1 MKGQVTEV
9 VWETPAFISVNYV
22 LTSIFATV
30 FSINTVISAVWSTSL
45 FILFLSFALLLVA
58 LALTRM
64 LPDRYVPYYMRK
76 HGATA
81 RPKDLGKLP
90 LEMIFMGM
98 VAGFDEE
105 KAEGWE
111 TVIQY
116 NITGEG
122 GGDFY
127 VEIKERRCKLFEG
140 KAEKA
145 KLVIKVS
152 RKDWVAISEGKLDGT
167 KTFMEGK
174 LKTEGD
180 TNDLLK
186 MGSVF
191 GQVSE

>member
-1 MKGQVTEV
+1 
-9 VWETPAFISVNYV
+9 
-22 LTSIFATV
+22 
-30 FSINTVISAVWSTSL
+30 
-45 FILFLSFALLLVA
+45 
-58 LALTRM
+58 
-64 LPDRYVPYYMRK
+64 MRK
-76 HGATA
+76 HGVKA
-81 RPKDLGKLP
+81 RPKDLDKLP
-90 LEMIFMGM
+90 LEMVFMDM

-116 NITGEG
+116 NNTGED

-127 VEIKERRCKLFEG
+127 IEIKERRCRIFEG
-140 KAEKA
+140 KTDKA

-152 RKDWVAISEGKLDGT
+152 RNDWIAISEGKLDGT

-186 MGSVF
+186 MRSVF